1 MQVTGYVVEADSTDP
16 EIVAR
21 VAAVDVGKDA
31 GVVCVR
37 MPRVSTPGQR
47 DTRVWTVPSRTT
59 AIMSLADQLA
69 ELNIER
75 IVLEATSDYWRSFY
89 YLLEARGL
97 TVWLV
102 NARDVKNVPGRP
114 KTDKLDAVWLA
125 KLNERGTLRASFVPP
140 IEIRQLRDY
149 TRLRSDLIGDRT
161 RQTQRV
167 EKLLED
173 ALIKLSSVATSIMG
187 VSGRAMLHA
196 MIDGERDPRV
206 LAELAKGRLRTKR
219 PALIDAL
226 TGRFDEHHAE
236 LADMLLSQIDSL
248 TAHIERLDNRIEQVL
263 ADIPAAQAAPGVN
276 SGDGG
281 ESPTTRY
288 LSAVDRLDEITG
300 VGRHAAQV
308 IIAEVGLSMTVFPT
322 CGHLVSWAK
331 LAPRTIQSG
340 ATTRS
345 GRTGK
350 GNHYLKAVLGEA
362 AAVAARGNSFL
373 GARCRRLAKRI
384 GKLRALVAVSRSIL
398 VIVWHLLADPTS
410 RYRDLGPEFFD
421 TRLRPE
427 RRKNNHIRQLEAL
440 GYKVTLEPAA

>member
-1 MQVTGYVVEADSTDP
+1 M
-16 EIVAR
+16 
-21 VAAVDVGKDA
+21 
-31 GVVCVR
+31 
-37 MPRVSTPGQR
+37 
-47 DTRVWTVPSRTT
+47 
-59 AIMSLADQLA
+59 
-69 ELNIER
+69 
-75 IVLEATSDYWRSFY
+75 
-89 YLLEARGL
+89 
-97 TVWLV
+97 
-102 NARDVKNVPGRP
+102 
-114 KTDKLDAVWLA
+114 
-125 KLNERGTLRASFVPP
+125 
-140 IEIRQLRDY
+140 RDY

-161 RQTQRV
+161 RHAQRV

-196 MIDGERDPRV
+196 MIDGERDPHV
-206 LAELAKGRLRTKR
+206 LAELAKGRMRTKR
-219 PALIDAL
+219 AALVDAL
-226 TGRFDEHHAE
+226 SGRFDEHHAE
-236 LADMLLSQIDSL
+236 LADMLLSQIDSF
-248 TAHIERLDNRIEQVL
+248 TAQIEQLDTRIEQLL
-263 ADIPAAQAAPGVN
+263 ADIPAAQAARGVDT
-276 SGDGG
+276 GDGG
-281 ESPTTRY
+281 PTPQY

-300 VGRHAAQV
+300 VGRHAAEV

-340 ATTRS
+340 ATTRT

-362 AAVAARGNSFL
+362 AAVAARGNTFL
-373 GARCRRLAKRI
+373 GARYRRLAKRV

-410 RYRDLGPEFFD
+410 RYRDLGPDFFD

>member
-1 MQVTGYVVEADSTDP
+1 MQVTGKLVELDSTDP

-37 MPRVSTPGQR
+37 VPRASTTAQR

-69 ELNIER
+69 ELNVER
-75 IVLEATSDYWRSFY
+75 VVLEATSDYWRPFY
-89 YLLEARGL
+89 YLLEAHGL

-125 KLNERGTLRASFVPP
+125 KLNERGMLRASFVPP
-140 IEIRQLRDY
+140 VEIRQLRDY

-161 RQTQRV
+161 RHAQRV

-187 VSGRAMLHA
+187 VSGRVMLHA

-219 PALIDAL
+219 IALIDAL

-236 LADMLLSQIDSL
+236 LVDLLLSQIDSL
-248 TAHIERLDNRIEQVL
+248 TAQIELLDTRIEQLL
-263 ADIPAAQAAPGVN
+263 ADIPAAQAPAMAATGN
-276 SGDGG
+276 SGPAP
-281 ESPTTRY
+281 EY
-288 LSAVDRLDEITG
+288 LSAVERLDEITG

-308 IIAEVGLSMTVFPT
+308 IIAEVGLSMAVFPT

-340 ATTRS
+340 ASTRT

-362 AAVAARGNSFL
+362 AAVAARGNTFL
-373 GARCRRLAKRI
+373 GARYRRLAKRV

-398 VIVWHLLADPTS
+398 VIVWHLLADPTT
-410 RYRDLGPEFFD
+410 RYRDLGPDFFD